1 MTYYLR
7 LQCSPLTL
15 VLMLAWSGVNVLG
28 FRVRETVRQHK
39 DAHKSLH
46 LEHKGQ
52 GLANSSK
59 GNSSKGALNQAEMK
73 GPDTPAKKGKEE
85 KRPLPPY
92 HMKEN
97 TGLQEQGFKGK
108 DVEHND
114 MKTVASDWRK
124 EYGPSHPNYQTMA
137 EICKNYPK
145 NPYCLDYLP
154 TEAPLKA
161 PRIVK
166 STAEGTAISLLMYV
180 SLLVH
185 FL

>member
-1 MTYYLR
+1 
-7 LQCSPLTL
+7 
-15 VLMLAWSGVNVLG
+15 
-28 FRVRETVRQHK
+28 
-39 DAHKSLH
+39 
-46 LEHKGQ
+46 
-52 GLANSSK
+52 
-59 GNSSKGALNQAEMK
+59 
-73 GPDTPAKKGKEE
+73 
-85 KRPLPPY
+85 
-92 HMKEN
+92 MKEN

-124 EYGPSHPNYQTMA
+124 EYGPSHPNYKTMA

-161 PRIVK
+161 PIVK